1 MKVVGQQK
9 VMRMNNWNNTVQ
21 KGQVGYMTYS
31 QDLIAEGELEALR
44 TLYKE
49 ELKTCKDTK
58 EKKELTAMHLD
69 GVAVAAGKGAAKTVL
84 RRYFDG

>member
-9 VMRMNNWNNTVQ
+9 VMRMNNWNDTVQ

-31 QDLIAEGELEALR
+31 QDLVEEGNLEALR
-44 TLYKE
+44 TLYKK
-49 ELKTCKDTK
+49 ELKTCKDTQ

-69 GVAVAAGKGAAKTVL
+69 GVAMATGKNVAEKL
-84 RRYFDG
+84 RRRLFDG

>member
-9 VMRMNNWNNTVQ
+9 VMRMNNWNDTVQ

-31 QDLIAEGELEALR
+31 QDLIAEGELEALSI
-44 TLYKE
+44 LYKK

-69 GVAVAAGKGAAKTVL
+69 AIGIAAGKGVAEKI
-84 RRYFDG
+84 RRRWFDG

>member
-9 VMRMNNWNNTVQ
+9 VMRMNNWNDTVQ

-31 QDLIAEGELEALR
+31 QDLIAEGELEALS

-49 ELKTCKDTK
+49 ELKTCKDTQ

-69 GVAVAAGKGAAKTVL
+69 SVGRAAGKAAAEKQF
-84 RRYFDG
+84 RRLFDG

>member
-9 VMRMNNWNNTVQ
+9 AMMMNNWNDTVQ

-31 QDLIAEGELEALR
+31 QDLIREGELEALS
-44 TLYKE
+44 TLYKKE
-49 ELKTCKDTK
+49 VKTCKDTK

-69 GVAVAAGKGAAKTVL
+69 AIATVAGEDAASRLLKEL
-84 RRYFDG
+84 FDG

>member
-9 VMRMNNWNNTVQ
+9 VIMMNNWNDTVQ

-31 QDLIAEGELEALR
+31 QDLVEEGKVEDLR
-44 TLYKE
+44 ILYKE
-49 ELKTCKDTK
+49 ELKTCKDTQ

-69 GVAVAAGKGAAKTVL
+69 SVGRAAGKAAAEKQF
-84 RRYFDG
+84 RRLFDG